1 VIWKKDEAMSRNI
14 RSLRIASFATA
25 LFLSG
30 ASVAGTGP
38 AQGSG
43 NDPSV
48 TAGRAAVYQQLSQVS
63 LERVSTPDSIKS
75 ITMGNVGVTEIWTT
89 LEHGEKVECLDCI
102 PGVAKMLYDGNAKT
116 REISAWWLRRRVFGV
131 FGQGEVYSKVV
142 TTLTT
147 DPSEARRSYA
157 AEALG
162 EFLVAD
168 GIPLVATAA
177 TTDTSALVRT
187 AAVKALMR
195 LNDEG
200 PNGELGA
207 AISDAAPEVR
217 LAALAATVRIN
228 VFTHVDLVAGAL
240 SDGDANVRRRAAE
253 VLGTFQSTDAVA
265 ALIALTSPETEKDA
279 RVRTSA
285 VAALGR
291 IADPS
296 ARDAVNAALSDPDA
310 LVQSVARIAAR
321 RL

>member
-1 VIWKKDEAMSRNI
+1 MSNI
-14 RSLRIASFATA
+14 RNLRIASFTTA

-30 ASVAGTGP
+30 ASVAGTSP
-38 AQGSG
+38 AGSY
-43 NDPSV
+43 DPSIH
-48 TAGRAAVYQQLSQVS
+48 AGRAAVYQQLPQTS
-63 LERVSTPDSIKS
+63 LEHVSTPDSIKS
-75 ITMGNVGVTEIWTT
+75 ITMGNVGPTEIWTT

-102 PGVAKMLYDGNAKT
+102 PGVAHMLYDGNAKT
-116 REISAWWLRRRVFGV
+116 REISAWWLRRRIFGV
-131 FGQGEVYSKVV
+131 FGPGQVYSQVM

-147 DPSEARRSYA
+147 DASETRRSYA

-162 EFLVAD
+162 EFLLAD

-207 AISDAAPEVR
+207 AISDSAPEVR
-217 LAALAATVRIN
+217 LAALGATVRIN

-240 SDGDANVRRRAAE
+240 SDSDADVRRRAAE
-253 VLGTFQSTDAVA
+253 VLGTFQATDAVA
-265 ALIALTSPETEKDA
+265 GLIALTSPDNEKDA
-279 RVRTSA
+279 RVRTAA

-310 LVQSVARIAAR
+310 LVQSVAQIASR